1 MVKSPITHSEDVTL
15 IKELETQKVVDLYK
29 NELSIDVSNEIG
41 SFSKIEIWECNISK
55 LRFYANFDKIAG
67 KDDFYCNLAKSNTG
81 YYNPHK
87 WEFEAVLK
95 YFNKDSKVLEIGSGN
110 GYFIDKLKSN
120 SINDITGIELSSDA
134 VKYCRNQ
141 GHNVIQGLIE
151 DHYEEKL
158 YDIICSFQIFEHL
171 PNVDSVLKKS
181 TKILI
186 KGGLMIISVPNNKSL
201 IFSLNPFHT
210 LNLPPHHVMLWDE
223 ISLIEIANIYNLQV
237 VEIIKSKATIS
248 EKSIIYKSVLINTFG
263 KLIGNFLHKFTRFFM
278 KRILPKLDGHT
289 IICIYKKVN

>member
-15 IKELETQKVVDLYK
+15 IKELETQKVIDLYK

-67 KDDFYCNLAKSNTG
+67 KDDFYCNLAKSSIC

-95 YFNKDSKVLEIGSGN
+95 YFNINSKVLEIGSGN

-120 SINDITGIELSSDA
+120 SINDVTGIELSSDA

-151 DHYEEKL
+151 DHYEEK
-158 YDIICSFQIFEHL
+158 Y
-171 PNVDSVLKKS
+171 PV
-181 TKILI
+181 
-186 KGGLMIISVPNNKSL
+186 
-201 IFSLNPFHT
+201 
-210 LNLPPHHVMLWDE
+210 
-223 ISLIEIANIYNLQV
+223 
-237 VEIIKSKATIS
+237 
-248 EKSIIYKSVLINTFG
+248 
-263 KLIGNFLHKFTRFFM
+263 
-278 KRILPKLDGHT
+278 
-289 IICIYKKVN
+289 